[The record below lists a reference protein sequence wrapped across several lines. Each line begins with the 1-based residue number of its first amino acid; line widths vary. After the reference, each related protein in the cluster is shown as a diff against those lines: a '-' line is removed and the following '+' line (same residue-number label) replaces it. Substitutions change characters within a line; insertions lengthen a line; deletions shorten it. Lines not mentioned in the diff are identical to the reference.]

1 MGNHSDLFDIRKF
14 DDYKEDNRREVKK
27 ASGGLPHS
35 LWETYSSFANCYGG
49 VIILGVIEHDNGSW
63 ETTGLKDTGK
73 LLRDFWNT
81 VNNLKKVSVNLLTD
95 ENVETYEVN
104 GDTILVIHVPMAKR
118 ADKPVFINDNLFG
131 GTYRRNWEGDY
142 HCSREEVK
150 AMLRDQT
157 EDTYDMTVLDSA
169 KLSDLNS
176 ETIRSYRNRHQ
187 ILKSGHPFEGY
198 TDEAYLE
205 AIGAAAEDGD
215 GALRPT
221 AAGMLMFGDE
231 FRIIRYFPE
240 YFLDYREILDPSI
253 RWTDRLQSSSGE
265 WSGNLCDFYFRVYN
279 KIQKDIKV
287 PFAMSGGDRIDDT
300 PVHKAIREAL
310 ANCLVNTDF
319 FGRYGVI
326 IKKEPDQLILE
337 NPGYIRV
344 GKKQMIHGGR
354 SDPRN
359 KVLMKMFN
367 MINIGEHAGSGV
379 PNILQTWEKENWIMP
394 VIEETFGPDRT
405 VLTLSFAD
413 RTTQDTTQATQGT
426 TQTSISPIN
435 EGAVYNLQAIEL
447 SIINLFKSHP
457 DYSQAKAAE
466 ELAID
471 LNLLKYY
478 VRKLRK
484 QNIMTREG
492 TSQKG
497 FWIVKI

>member
-1 MGNHSDLFDIRKF
+1 MKLFDIHEF
-14 DDYKEDNRREVKK
+14 DKYKEDNRREVKK

-49 VIILGVIEHDNGSW
+49 VIILGVDEHDDGSW
-63 ETTGLKDTGK
+63 ETTGLRDTSK

-95 ENVETYEVN
+95 ADIETYELN
-104 GDTILVIHVPMAKR
+104 GDVILVIFIPMAKR
-118 ADKPVFINDNLFG
+118 TDKPVFINDNLFG

-142 HCSREEVK
+142 HCTREEVK

-157 EDTYDMTVLDSA
+157 DDTYDMTILDSA
-169 KLSDLNS
+169 RLSDLNS
-176 ETIRSYRNRHQ
+176 ETVHSYRNRHQ

-198 TDEAYLE
+198 RDEEYLE
-205 AIGAAAEDGD
+205 AIGAAAEDKD
-215 GALRPT
+215 GVLRPT

-231 FRIIRYFPE
+231 FRIIRHFPE
-240 YFLDYREILDPSI
+240 YFLDYREVLDPSI

-279 KIQKDIKV
+279 KIQKDIKI

-300 PVHKAIREAL
+300 PVHKAFREAL

-319 FGRYGVI
+319 FGKYGVI
-326 IKKEPDQLILE
+326 VRKEPDQLILE

-344 GKKQMIHGGR
+344 GKKQMIHGGK

-379 PNILQTWEKENWIMP
+379 PNILQTWEKENWIEP

-405 VLTLSFAD
+405 VLKLSFVEQ
-413 RTTQDTTQATQGT
+413 TTRST
-426 TQTSISPIN
+426 TQTTQLATQSAAKSMRST
-435 EGAVYNLQAIEL
+435 GDGGSVYSFLEAEL
-447 SIINLFKSHP
+447 SIVNLLQKHP
-457 DYSQAKAAE
+457 DYSQTDVAR
-466 ELAID
+466 ELNMD
-471 LNLLKYY
+471 TNLVKYY
-478 VRKLRK
+478 VRKLK
-484 QNIMTREG
+484 QRDVLSREG
-492 TSQKG
+492 SSRKG

>member
-1 MGNHSDLFDIRKF
+1 
-14 DDYKEDNRREVKK
+14 
-27 ASGGLPHS
+27 
-35 LWETYSSFANCYGG
+35 
-49 VIILGVIEHDNGSW
+49 
-63 ETTGLKDTGK
+63 
-73 LLRDFWNT
+73 
-81 VNNLKKVSVNLLTD
+81 
-95 ENVETYEVN
+95 
-104 GDTILVIHVPMAKR
+104 
-118 ADKPVFINDNLFG
+118 
-131 GTYRRNWEGDY
+131 
-142 HCSREEVK
+142 
-150 AMLRDQT
+150 
-157 EDTYDMTVLDSA
+157 
-169 KLSDLNS
+169 
-176 ETIRSYRNRHQ
+176 
-187 ILKSGHPFEGY
+187 
-198 TDEAYLE
+198 
-205 AIGAAAEDGD
+205 
-215 GALRPT
+215 
-221 AAGMLMFGDE
+221 
-231 FRIIRYFPE
+231 
-240 YFLDYREILDPSI
+240 
-253 RWTDRLQSSSGE
+253 
-265 WSGNLCDFYFRVYN
+265 
-279 KIQKDIKV
+279 
-287 PFAMSGGDRIDDT
+287 MSGGDRIDDT

-319 FGRYGVI
+319 FGKYGVI

-405 VLTLSFAD
+405 VLTLSFVD
-413 RTTQDTTQATQGT
+413 RTTQDTTQATQGA

-466 ELAID
+466 ELDID

-484 QNIMTREG
+484 QNIMAREG

-497 FWIVKI
+497 YWIVKI